1 MSGLGSAVARM
12 VSFGPSVGCS
22 VLAVS
27 LVLRARWA
35 SGRVRT
41 RLLLLGGSAVA
52 GGAYRVVAELLS
64 VHSPEPGRGERSLV
78 GAVVVVGATLAVG
91 LATAGLVVAA
101 DAGTGRHVLLRRVL
115 DGFVAAG
122 ALFMAGWVLLTGT
135 GTGGGWRLGEGMV
148 GVLWA
153 AELVFLSFL
162 LALCPLVRSDRR
174 ATLWA
179 GIAGLSLM
187 LLGDTMQLWTVG
199 PHRPG
204 VPARQLVDG
213 CRTAGLVVIATG
225 PWLPG
230 GASVLG
236 MARPTLRW
244 GMEGAAAFVP
254 LAVCTVMALGHV
266 LAPTAHDPVPLLVG
280 GVVLL
285 SLWVRQKFLP
295 GETVER
301 GG

>member
-1 MSGLGSAVARM
+1 MSGLGSAVART
-12 VSFGPSVGCS
+12 VSLGPSVGCC

-27 LVLRARWA
+27 LVVRARWA

-52 GGAYRVVAELLS
+52 GGAYRLLADMLTAHASDPGQDERPLLGPVVA
-64 VHSPEPGRGERSLV
+64 
-78 GAVVVVGATLAVG
+78 VGATLAVG
-91 LATAGLVVAA
+91 LGTAGLVVAA
-101 DAGTGRHVLLRRVL
+101 DAGTGRPVLLRRVL

-122 ALFMAGWVLLTGT
+122 ALFMAGWVLLS

-148 GVLWA
+148 GFLWA

-162 LALCPLVRSDRR
+162 LALCRLVRSDRR

-179 GIAGLSLM
+179 GIVGLSLM
-187 LLGDTMQLWTVG
+187 LLGDTLQLWAVG

-204 VPARQLVDG
+204 SLGSQLVDG
-213 CRTAGLVVIATG
+213 CKTAGLLVITAG

-230 GASVLG
+230 GASVLDI
-236 MARPTLRW
+236 ARPALRW

-254 LAVCTVMALGHV
+254 LTVCTVMALGYV
-266 LAPTAHDPVPLLVG
+266 LSPAAHDPVPLLVG
-280 GVVLL
+280 GAVLV
-285 SLWVRQKFLP
+285 SLWARQRFLP
-295 GETVER
+295 SETMRR
-301 GG
+301 GD

>member
-12 VSFGPSVGCS
+12 VSFGPSVGCF

-41 RLLLLGGSAVA
+41 RLLLLGGSAAA
-52 GGAYRVVAELLS
+52 GGAYRVVADLLS
-64 VHSPEPGRGERSLV
+64 VHSPDPGWGERSLV

-101 DAGTGRHVLLRRVL
+101 DAGTGRRVLLRRVL

-135 GTGGGWRLGEGMV
+135 GDGWRLGEGMV

-162 LALCPLVRSDRR
+162 LALRPLVRSDRR

-254 LAVCTVMALGHV
+254 LTVCTVMALGHV
-266 LAPTAHDPVPLLVG
+266 LAPSACDPVPLLVG
-280 GVVLL
+280 GTVLL
-285 SLWVRQKFLP
+285 GLWVRQKFLP
-295 GETVER
+295 GETADR

>member
-1 MSGLGSAVARM
+1 MSGLGSAVART
-12 VSFGPSVGCS
+12 VALGPSIGCG

-27 LVLRARWA
+27 LVLRARWT

-52 GGAYRVVAELLS
+52 GGAYRLLADVLSAHSADPGQDERWLLGPVVA
-64 VHSPEPGRGERSLV
+64 
-78 GAVVVVGATLAVG
+78 VGATLAVG
-91 LATAGLVVAA
+91 LGTAGLVVAA
-101 DAGTGRHVLLRRVL
+101 DAGTGRPVLLRRVL

-122 ALFMAGWVLLTGT
+122 ALFMAGWVLLS

-148 GVLWA
+148 GFLWA

-162 LALCPLVRSDRR
+162 LALCRLVRSDRR

-187 LLGDTMQLWTVG
+187 LLGDTLQLWAVG

-204 VPARQLVDG
+204 VLACQLVDG
-213 CRTAGLVVIATG
+213 CKTVGLLVITAG

-254 LAVCTVMALGHV
+254 LIVCTVMALGHV
-266 LAPTAHDPVPLLVG
+266 LAPASHDPVPLLVG
-280 GVVLL
+280 GAVLV
-285 SLWVRQKFLP
+285 SLWARQKFLP
-295 GETVER
+295 NEVLGR
-301 GG
+301 GD

>member
-12 VSFGPSVGCS
+12 VSFGPSVGCCA
-22 VLAVS
+22 LAVS
-27 LVLRARWA
+27 LVLRARWT

-52 GGAYRVVAELLS
+52 GGVYRVVADVLYVHPPDAGRDEPSLLGS
-64 VHSPEPGRGERSLV
+64 VV
-78 GAVVVVGATLAVG
+78 AVGATLAVVLG
-91 LATAGLVVAA
+91 TAGLVVAA
-101 DAGTGRHVLLRRVL
+101 DAGTGRPVLLRRVL
-115 DGFVAAG
+115 DGVVAAG
-122 ALFMAGWVLLTGT
+122 ALFMAGWVLLSGA
-135 GTGGGWRLGEGMV
+135 GGGWRLGEGMV

-162 LALCPLVRSDRR
+162 LALCRLVRSDRR

-179 GIAGLSLM
+179 GIVGLSLM
-187 LLGDTMQLWTVG
+187 LVGDTMQLWTVG
-199 PHRPG
+199 PHGPG
-204 VPARQLVDG
+204 ATAPQPADL
-213 CRTAGLVVIATG
+213 CRAAGLAVMATG

-254 LAVCTVMALGHV
+254 LTVCTVMALGHV
-266 LAPTAHDPVPLLVG
+266 LAPAARDPVPLLVG
-280 GVVLL
+280 GTVLL

-295 GETVER
+295 SGNIGR
-301 GG
+301 GD

>member
-12 VSFGPSVGCS
+12 VSFGPSVGCCA
-22 VLAVS
+22 LAVS
-27 LVLRARWA
+27 LALRARCT

-52 GGAYRVVAELLS
+52 GGVYRVVADVLY
-64 VHSPEPGRGERSLV
+64 VNPPEAGRGGRSLLES
-78 GAVVVVGATLAVG
+78 VVAVGATLAVG
-91 LATAGLVVAA
+91 LGAAGLVVAA
-101 DAGTGRHVLLRRVL
+101 DAGTGRPVLLRRVL

-122 ALFMAGWVLLTGT
+122 ALFMAGWVLLS

-162 LALCPLVRSDRR
+162 LALCRLVRSDRR

-179 GIAGLSLM
+179 GIVGLSLM
-187 LLGDTMQLWTVG
+187 LVGDTLRLWTVG
-199 PHRPG
+199 PHVPG
-204 VPARQLVDG
+204 VMAGQMADVYRA
-213 CRTAGLVVIATG
+213 AGLVVLATG

-254 LAVCTVMALGHV
+254 LTVCTVTALGHV
-266 LAPTAHDPVPLLVG
+266 LAPAARDPVPLLVG
-280 GVVLL
+280 GTVLL

-295 GETVER
+295 SGNIGR
-301 GG
+301 GD